1 MLSNKQW
8 EDKPSP
14 QIKEYN
20 KLSNEEVPW
29 DLAENNW
36 NRENHRHKKITMKC
50 NLSASISYFQNNQFN
65 SSNYLQAGWTKML
78 QVPFSYEKTSCQLM
92 MHS

>member
-29 DLAENNW
+29 DLAENN
-36 NRENHRHKKITMKC
+36 
-50 NLSASISYFQNNQFN
+50 
-65 SSNYLQAGWTKML
+65 
-78 QVPFSYEKTSCQLM
+78 
-92 MHS
+92 

>member
-29 DLAENNW
+29 DLAESNFLCHW
-36 NRENHRHKKITMKC
+36 NRWQIEHKQQAML
-50 NLSASISYFQNNQFN
+50 LSARTRHDRFC
-65 SSNYLQAGWTKML
+65 G
-78 QVPFSYEKTSCQLM
+78 
-92 MHS
+92 